1 MQTAT
6 RQRTPES
13 PSTSLRHRLIALTS
27 SAAAFCVLAGMASAD
42 LITDEVLEPTPQH
55 HRISSLVT
63 RFVEKSHYSRTPV
76 DDQLSAQVLDTYIE
90 ALDGNRL
97 YFLASDIERFEQY
110 RDRIDN
116 MVVGASLDPVF
127 EIFRTYQARAAERWQ
142 YAVATLEQE
151 PDFGVDE
158 SFQFDREDTAW
169 PSNKAELD
177 EIWRKRVKNDALNLL
192 LTETTWPDTQEKLR
206 KRYQRFERQLN
217 QVNSDDVFEVFM
229 NAFARTLDPHSSYL
243 SPRNSEE
250 YRIQMSL
257 SYFGIGASLQ
267 TEDEYVEVMNVITG
281 GPAARDGT
289 LQPADRIVGV
299 GEGASGEIVDVI
311 GWRLDDVVQLI
322 RGPKD
327 TVVRLQVLP
336 GGALP
341 GDAQSVIE
349 LVRGQVKLEEQAA
362 KSEVLTVPRE
372 DRDLRIGVIEI
383 PSFYRDYQAQQA
395 GDKDFKST
403 TRDVQR
409 ILGELQAEGVD
420 GIVVDLRGNGGGHLT
435 EATMLSGLFI
445 DQGPVVQLRYG
456 HARVE
461 VLKDPVPSVA
471 YDGPLAVLVDRFSAS
486 ASEIFAGAI
495 QDYERGVVLG
505 QQTFGKGSV
514 QNLYN
519 LDQFVP
525 RSEGDGLGQ
534 LTLTIG
540 KYYRVTGDSTQNR
553 GVLPD
558 IELPSLIDAEE
569 FGESTRPRA
578 LPWDQIRRTRFRP
591 GSSLDDRISVL
602 AQNLEAR
609 LQGDADHEFLLSDL
623 EAIRANRERDTVSLN
638 LETRKVEREAF
649 RQARLDRE
657 NARREAAGLDPLE
670 SMEALEEA
678 ELPDIVLNEAAD
690 VVADMVSLQR
700 TEMARNDR

>member
-1 MQTAT
+1 MSLISRAT
-6 RQRTPES
+6 QFVIA
-13 PSTSLRHRLIALTS
+13 LIAVCLSS
-27 SAAAFCVLAGMASAD
+27 SAVFANET
-42 LITDEVLEPTPQH
+42 TDDPIAPTAQH

-63 RFVEKSHYSRTPV
+63 RFIEKSHYTRTEV
-76 DDQLSAQVLDTYIE
+76 DDDLSSQVLDMYIE
-90 ALDGNRL
+90 ALDGNKL
-97 YFLASDIERFEQY
+97 YFLDADIARFQKY
-110 RDRIDN
+110 RNRIDN

-127 EIFRTYQARAAERWQ
+127 EIFRVYQTRARERWN
-142 YAVATLEQE
+142 YAATTLEQE
-151 PDFGVDE
+151 QDFTIDE
-158 SFQFDREDTAW
+158 SFAFDREDLSWA
-169 PSNKAELD
+169 SNKAELD
-177 EIWRKRVKNDALNLL
+177 EIWRQRVKNDLLNLL
-192 LTETTWPDTQEKLR
+192 LTDSTEDESREKLR
-206 KRYQRFERQLN
+206 KRYARQSKRVD
-217 QVNSDDVFEVFM
+217 QVNSDDVFEIFM

-267 TEDEYVEVMNVITG
+267 LEDEFVKVMNVIPG
-281 GPAARDGT
+281 GPADIDGT
-289 LQPADRIVGV
+289 LETADRIVGV
-299 GEGASGEIVDVI
+299 GEGADGEMVDVI

-322 RGPKD
+322 RGPRD
-327 TVVRLQVLP
+327 TVVRLQILP
-336 GGALP
+336 GGAMP
-341 GDAQSVIE
+341 GDAMNVLEIT
-349 LVRGQVKLEEQAA
+349 RGQVKLEEQAA
-362 KSEVLTVPRE
+362 KHEVIEVPRE
-372 DRDLRIGVIEI
+372 DKTLRIGVIEV

-395 GDKDFKST
+395 GDRDFKST

-409 ILGELQAEGVD
+409 ILEELKAENIDGV
-420 GIVVDLRGNGGGHLT
+420 VMDLRGNGGGHLT

-445 DQGPVVQLRYG
+445 DQGPVVQLRYS
-456 HARVE
+456 HSKVE
-461 VLKDPVPSVA
+461 VLKDPVRSVA

-558 IELPSLIDAEE
+558 ITLPSLIDVDE

-578 LPWDQIRRTRFRP
+578 LPWDQIQSTRFSARGP
-591 GSSLDDRISVL
+591 LDDQIALLS
-602 AQNLEAR
+602 AALETRAAN
-609 LQGDADHEFLLSDL
+609 DPDHLFLLDDF
-623 EAIRANRERDTVSLN
+623 EAISNNRNRETVSLN
-638 LETRKVEREAF
+638 LETRKSEREAF
-649 RQARLDRE
+649 QAARLARE
-657 NARREAAGLDPLE
+657 NERRVANGLEPLADL
-670 SMEALEEA
+670 EALEA
-678 ELPDIVLNEAAD
+678 ADTPDIVLNEAAD
-690 VVADMVSLQR
+690 VVADMIEMTTPQG
-700 TEMARNDR
+700 MARLRQATDSGG

>member
-1 MQTAT
+1 MSLI
-6 RQRTPES
+6 QRTA
-13 PSTSLRHRLIALTS
+13 RVIAGLTAS
-27 SAAAFCVLAGMASAD
+27 ILVLGATLASEA
-42 LITDEVLEPTPQH
+42 EREPLEPTVQH

-63 RFVEKSHYSRTPV
+63 RFIEKSHYTRTQV
-76 DDQLSAQVLDTYIE
+76 DDALSGQVLDSYVD
-90 ALDGNRL
+90 ALDGNKL
-97 YFLASDIERFEQY
+97 YFLESDIARFQTY
-110 RDRIDN
+110 RNRIDN

-127 EIFRTYQARAAERWQ
+127 EVFRIYQTRARERW
-142 YAVATLEQE
+142 AFAMTALEQ
-151 PDFGVDE
+151 DQAFDIDE
-158 SFQFDREDTAW
+158 SFVFDRDEMPFATTKSD
-169 PSNKAELD
+169 LD
-177 EIWRKRVKNDALNLL
+177 EVWRKRVKNDLVNLL
-192 LTETTWPDTQEKLR
+192 LTDTDLDESREKLR
-206 KRYQRFERQLN
+206 KRYARLARQVD
-217 QVNSDDVFEVFM
+217 QVNSNDVFEIFM

-267 TEDEYVEVMNVITG
+267 IEDDFVKVMNVIPG
-281 GPAARDGT
+281 GPAAIDGT
-289 LQPADRIVGV
+289 LKAEDRIVGV
-299 GEGASGEIVDVI
+299 GEGSSGEIVDVI

-322 RGPKD
+322 RGPRD

-336 GGALP
+336 GGAIP
-341 GDAQSVIE
+341 GDSMDVLEIT
-349 LVRGQVKLEEQAA
+349 RGQVKLEEQAA
-362 KSEVLTVPRE
+362 KHEIIEVPRD
-372 DRDLRIGVIEI
+372 DRTLRIGVIEV

-395 GDKDFKST
+395 GDRDFKST

-409 ILGELQAEGVD
+409 ILETLKEEEVD
-420 GIVVDLRGNGGGHLT
+420 GVVMDLRGNGGGHLT

-445 DQGPVVQLRYG
+445 DQGPVVQLRYS
-456 HARVE
+456 HAKVE

-558 IELPSLIDAEE
+558 IELPSMIDVEE

-578 LPWDQIRRTRFRP
+578 LPWDQIQRTRFSAGRP
-591 GSSLDDRISVL
+591 LDTQIALL
-602 AQNLEAR
+602 AETLETRAAN
-609 LQGDADHEFLLSDL
+609 DPDHLFLLNDL
-623 EAIRANRERDTVSLN
+623 EAISDNRNRKEVSLN
-638 LETRKVEREAF
+638 LETRKSERAEF
-649 RQARLDRE
+649 RQARLERE
-657 NARREAAGLDPLE
+657 NTRREANGLEPLE
-670 SMEALEEA
+670 DLEALEAA
-678 ELPDIVLNEAAD
+678 ETPDIVLNEAAD
-690 VVADMVSLQR
+690 VVADMI
-700 TEMARNDR
+700 EMATPQGMAKLRQAAEQGS

>member
-1 MQTAT
+1 MNLMQSAKRLGAT
-6 RQRTPES
+6 IT
-13 PSTSLRHRLIALTS
+13 TGALLIGIAL
-27 SAAAFCVLAGMASAD
+27 AGEIAP
-42 LITDEVLEPTPQH
+42 EPLEPSAQH

-63 RFVEKSHYSRTPV
+63 RFIEKSHYTRTEV
-76 DDQLSAQVLDTYIE
+76 DDKLSAQVLDTYIE
-90 ALDGNRL
+90 ALDANKL
-97 YFLASDIERFEQY
+97 YFLDSDIARFQ
-110 RDRIDN
+110 RFSNRIDN
-116 MVVGASLDPVF
+116 MVVGASLDPIF
-127 EIFRTYQARAAERWQ
+127 EIFRIYQTRARERWA
-142 YAVATLEQE
+142 YASTALEQE
-151 PDFGVDE
+151 QDFAVDE
-158 SFQFDREDTAW
+158 EFVFDRDDQLWA
-169 PSNKAELD
+169 SNKAELD
-177 EIWRKRVKNDALNLL
+177 EVWRKRVKNDLVNLL
-192 LTETTWPDTQEKLR
+192 LTDTEMEESREKLR
-206 KRYQRFERQLN
+206 KRYARFARQVD
-217 QVNSDDVFEVFM
+217 QVNSDDVFEIFM

-267 TEDEYVEVMNVITG
+267 TEDDFVKVMNVIPG
-281 GPAARDGT
+281 GPADIDGS
-289 LQPADRIVGV
+289 LKPADRIIGV
-299 GEGASGEIVDVI
+299 GEGDDGEIVDVI

-327 TVVRLQVLP
+327 TVVRLQILP
-336 GGALP
+336 GGAMP
-341 GDAQSVIE
+341 GDEMNVLE
-349 LVRGQVKLEEQAA
+349 LTRGQVKLEEQAA
-362 KSEVLTVPRE
+362 KHSIIEVPRD
-372 DRDLRIGVIEI
+372 DRLLKIGVIEV

-395 GDKDFKST
+395 GDRNFKST

-409 ILGELQAEGVD
+409 ILEALETENVD
-420 GIVVDLRGNGGGHLT
+420 GVVVDLRGNGGGHLT

-445 DQGPVVQLRYG
+445 DQGPVVQLRYS
-456 HARVE
+456 HAKVE

-578 LPWDQIRRTRFRP
+578 LPWDQIQSTRFRA
-591 GSSLDDRISVL
+591 GSKLDGQIALLTESLATRAANDPDHLFLLDDLQAIS
-602 AQNLEAR
+602 
-609 LQGDADHEFLLSDL
+609 S
-623 EAIRANRERDTVSLN
+623 NRDRDSVSLN
-638 LETRKVEREAF
+638 LETRKTEREAF
-649 RQARLDRE
+649 QQARLERE
-657 NARREAAGLDPLE
+657 NTRRAANGL
-670 SMEALEEA
+670 EALEDLEA
-678 ELPDIVLNEAAD
+678 LEASETPDIVLNEAAD
-690 VVADMVSLQR
+690 VVADMIEIATPQG
-700 TEMARNDR
+700 MARLREFMAVPDS

>member
-1 MQTAT
+1 MTKLRQTA
-6 RQRTPES
+6 RQWM
-13 PSTSLRHRLIALTS
+13 LV
-27 SAAAFCVLAGMASAD
+27 VLAGVFATASTIGASAD
-42 LITDEVLEPTPQH
+42 DAFEVESLEPSPRH

-63 RFVEKSHYSRTPV
+63 RFVEKSHYTRTPV
-76 DDQLSAQVLDTYIE
+76 NDALSREVLNTYID
-90 ALDGNRL
+90 ALDGNKL
-97 YFLASDIERFEQY
+97 YFLESDIERFEAY
-110 RDRIDN
+110 RDKIDN

-127 EIFRTYQARAAERWQ
+127 DIFRTYQTRAGERWA
-142 YAVATLEQE
+142 YAQQMLEQE
-151 PDFGVDE
+151 PDFSVE
-158 SFQFDREDTAW
+158 ETFQFDRESAAW
-169 PSNKAELD
+169 AADKQELD
-177 EIWRKRVKNDALNLL
+177 EIWRKRVKNDSLNLL
-192 LTETTWPDTQEKLR
+192 LTETSWDDTREKLG
-206 KRYQRFERQLN
+206 KRYNRFTRQID
-217 QVNSDDVFEVFM
+217 QVNSDDVFEIFM

-267 TEDEYVEVMNVITG
+267 TEDDYVKVMNVIAG
-281 GPAARDGT
+281 GPADIDGT

-299 GEGASGEIVDVI
+299 GEGVSGEIVDVI

-327 TVVRLQVLP
+327 TVVRLQILP
-336 GGALP
+336 GGAMP
-341 GDAQSVIE
+341 GESMNV
-349 LVRGQVKLEEQAA
+349 LSLTRGQVKLEEQAA
-362 KSEVLTVPRE
+362 KSSVIDVE
-372 DRDLRIGVIEI
+372 RDGRAMKIGVIEV

-395 GDKDFKST
+395 GDKNFKST
-403 TRDVQR
+403 TRDVER
-409 ILGELQAEGVD
+409 LLGELEAEGVD
-420 GIVVDLRGNGGGHLT
+420 GVIMDLRGNGGGHLT

-445 DQGPVVQLRYG
+445 DQGPVVQLRY
-456 HARVE
+456 ARSQVD
-461 VLKDPVPSVA
+461 VLRDPIPSLA
-471 YDGPLAVLVDRFSAS
+471 YEGPLAVLVDRFSAS

-495 QDYERGVVLG
+495 QDYERGVVIG

-558 IELPSLIDAEE
+558 IELPSLIDTAE

-578 LPWDQIRRTRFRP
+578 LPWDQIRETRFSA
-591 GSSLDDRISVL
+591 GSPLDQEIQYL

-609 LQGDADHEFLLSDL
+609 LASDPDHQFLLNDL
-623 EAIRANRERDTVSLN
+623 EALRENRARDTVSLN
-638 LETRKVEREAF
+638 LEARQQERQTFREA
-649 RQARLDRE
+649 RLARE
-657 NARREAAGLDPLE
+657 NARRKAVGLEPLPTL
-670 SMEALEEA
+670 EALEDA
-678 ELPDIVLNEAAD
+678 EQPDIVLNEAAD
-690 VVADMVSLQR
+690 VVGDMVILRSTDRPPADAR
-700 TEMARNDR
+700 TAQLR

>member
-1 MQTAT
+1 MTKLRQTA
-6 RQRTPES
+6 RQWM
-13 PSTSLRHRLIALTS
+13 LV
-27 SAAAFCVLAGMASAD
+27 VLASVFATAGTTVASAD
-42 LITDEVLEPTPQH
+42 DAFEVESLEPSPRH

-63 RFVEKSHYSRTPV
+63 RFVEKSHYTRTPV
-76 DDQLSAQVLDTYIE
+76 NDALSREVLNTYID
-90 ALDGNRL
+90 ALDGNKL
-97 YFLASDIERFEQY
+97 YFLESDIERFEAY
-110 RDRIDN
+110 RDKIDN

-127 EIFRTYQARAAERWQ
+127 DIFRTYQTRAGERWA
-142 YAVATLEQE
+142 YAQRMLEQE
-151 PDFGVDE
+151 PDFNVE
-158 SFQFDREDTAW
+158 ETFQFDRESAAW
-169 PSNKAELD
+169 ATDKQELD

-192 LTETTWPDTQEKLR
+192 LTDTNWDDTREKLG
-206 KRYQRFERQLN
+206 KRYNRFTRQID
-217 QVNSDDVFEVFM
+217 QVNSDDVFEIFM

-267 TEDEYVEVMNVITG
+267 TEDDYVKVMNVIAG
-281 GPAARDGT
+281 GPADIDGT

-299 GEGASGEIVDVI
+299 GEGVSGEIVDVI

-327 TVVRLQVLP
+327 TVVRLQILP
-336 GGALP
+336 GGAMP
-341 GDAQSVIE
+341 GESMNV
-349 LVRGQVKLEEQAA
+349 LSLTRGQVKLEEQAA
-362 KSEVLTVPRE
+362 KSSVIDVE
-372 DRDLRIGVIEI
+372 RDGRAMKIGVIEV

-395 GDKDFKST
+395 GDKNFKST
-403 TRDVQR
+403 TRDVER
-409 ILGELQAEGVD
+409 LLGELEAEGVD
-420 GIVVDLRGNGGGHLT
+420 GVIMDLRGNGGGHLT

-445 DQGPVVQLRYG
+445 DQGPVVQLRY
-456 HARVE
+456 ARSQVD
-461 VLKDPVPSVA
+461 VLRDPIPSLA
-471 YDGPLAVLVDRFSAS
+471 YEGPLAVLVDRFSAS

-495 QDYERGVVLG
+495 QDYERGVVIG

-558 IELPSLIDAEE
+558 IELPSLIDTAE

-578 LPWDQIRRTRFRP
+578 LPWDQIRETRFSA
-591 GSSLDDRISVL
+591 GSPLDQEIQYL

-609 LQGDADHEFLLSDL
+609 LASDPDHQFLLNDL
-623 EAIRANRERDTVSLN
+623 EALRENRARDTVSLN
-638 LETRKVEREAF
+638 LEARKQERQTFREA
-649 RQARLDRE
+649 RLARE
-657 NARREAAGLDPLE
+657 NARRKAVGLEPLPTL
-670 SMEALEEA
+670 EALEDA
-678 ELPDIVLNEAAD
+678 EQPDIVLNEAAD
-690 VVADMVSLQR
+690 VVGDMVILRSTDRPPADAR
-700 TEMARNDR
+700 TAQLR

>member
-1 MQTAT
+1 M
-6 RQRTPES
+6 
-13 PSTSLRHRLIALTS
+13 SLILRASHRVIVLVIACLSS
-27 SAAAFCVLAGMASAD
+27 SAVFANETP
-42 LITDEVLEPTPQH
+42 IEPIAPTAQH

-63 RFVEKSHYSRTPV
+63 RFIEKSHYTRMEV
-76 DDQLSAQVLDTYIE
+76 DDALSGQVLDMYIE
-90 ALDGNRL
+90 ALDGNKL
-97 YFLASDIERFEQY
+97 YFLDSDIARFQKY
-110 RDRIDN
+110 RNRIDN

-127 EIFRTYQARAAERWQ
+127 EIFRVYQTRARERWN
-142 YAVATLEQE
+142 YATTTLEQDQ
-151 PDFGVDE
+151 DFTIDE
-158 SFQFDREDTAW
+158 SFAFDREELDWAG
-169 PSNKAELD
+169 NKIELD
-177 EIWRKRVKNDALNLL
+177 EIWRKRVKNDMLNLL
-192 LTETTWPDTQEKLR
+192 LTDSSEEDSREKLR
-206 KRYQRFERQLN
+206 KRYARQSKRVD
-217 QVNSDDVFEVFM
+217 QVNSDDVFEIFM

-267 TEDEYVEVMNVITG
+267 LDDEFVKVMNVIPG
-281 GPAARDGT
+281 GPADIDGT
-289 LQPADRIVGV
+289 LATADRIVGV
-299 GEGASGEIVDVI
+299 GEGSDGEMVDVI

-322 RGPKD
+322 RGPRD
-327 TVVRLQVLP
+327 TVVRLQILP
-336 GGALP
+336 GGAMP
-341 GDAQSVIE
+341 GDAMNILE
-349 LVRGQVKLEEQAA
+349 ITRGQVKLEEQAA
-362 KSEVLTVPRE
+362 KHEIIEVPRD
-372 DRDLRIGVIEI
+372 DRTLRIGVIEV

-395 GDKDFKST
+395 GDRDFKST

-409 ILGELQAEGVD
+409 ILEELKTENVD
-420 GIVVDLRGNGGGHLT
+420 GVVMDLRGNGGGHLT

-445 DQGPVVQLRYG
+445 DQGPVVQLRYS
-456 HARVE
+456 HSKVE
-461 VLKDPVPSVA
+461 VLKDPVRSVA

-558 IELPSLIDAEE
+558 ITLPSLIDVDE

-578 LPWDQIRRTRFRP
+578 LPWDQIQSTRFSARRP
-591 GSSLDDRISVL
+591 LDDQIEL
-602 AQNLEAR
+602 LTAALETRAAN
-609 LQGDADHEFLLSDL
+609 DPDHSFLLDDF
-623 EAIRANRERDTVSLN
+623 EAISSNRNREAVSLN
-638 LETRKVEREAF
+638 LETRKAEREAF
-649 RQARLDRE
+649 QAARLARE
-657 NARREAAGLDPLE
+657 NERRFANSLEPLE
-670 SMEALEEA
+670 DLEALEAA
-678 ELPDIVLNEAAD
+678 ETPDIVLNEAAD
-690 VVADMVSLQR
+690 VVADMIEMTTPQG
-700 TEMARNDR
+700 MARVRQATGNGS

>member
-1 MQTAT
+1 MTKLRQIQRCTA
-6 RQRTPES
+6 RGLCAS
-13 PSTSLRHRLIALTS
+13 VLMILASISLAADDANEIA
-27 SAAAFCVLAGMASAD
+27 
-42 LITDEVLEPTPQH
+42 ELEPSVRH

-63 RFVEKSHYSRTPV
+63 RFVEKSHYTRTPV
-76 DDQLSAQVLDTYIE
+76 NDELSREVLNTYLD
-90 ALDGNRL
+90 ALDGNKL
-97 YFLASDIERFEQY
+97 YFLESDIERFNAYSE
-110 RDRIDN
+110 RIDN

-127 EIFRTYQARAAERWQ
+127 DIFRTYQTRAGERWTFAKANLQ
-142 YAVATLEQE
+142 QE
-151 PDFGVDE
+151 PDFGVEE
-158 SFQFDREDTAW
+158 SFQFDRED
-169 PSNKAELD
+169 AEWATDKQQLD

-192 LTETTWPDTQEKLR
+192 LTDTNWEDTQSKLN
-206 KRYQRFERQLN
+206 KRYDRFVKQID
-217 QVNSDDVFEVFM
+217 QVNSDDVFEIFM

-267 TEDEYVEVMNVITG
+267 TEDDYVKVANVIVG
-281 GPAARDGT
+281 GPAAMDGT

-322 RGPKD
+322 RGPED
-327 TVVRLQVLP
+327 TVVRLQILA

-341 GDAQSVIE
+341 GEPINVLE
-349 LVRGQVKLEEQAA
+349 LTRGQVKLEEQAA
-362 KSEVLTVPRE
+362 KSSIIDVERE
-372 DRDLRIGVIEI
+372 GRELRIGVIEV

-403 TRDVQR
+403 TRDVER
-409 ILGELQAEGVD
+409 ILGELEEEGVD
-420 GIVVDLRGNGGGHLT
+420 GVIMDLRGNGGGHLT

-445 DQGPVVQLRYG
+445 DQGPVVQLRY
-456 HARVE
+456 ARSQVD
-461 VLKDPVPSVA
+461 VLRDPIPSIA

-495 QDYERGVVLG
+495 QDYERGVVVG

-558 IELPSLIDAEE
+558 IELPSLIDTAE
-569 FGESTRPRA
+569 FGENTRPRA
-578 LPWDQIRRTRFRP
+578 LPWDQIRQTRFSA
-591 GSSLDDRISVL
+591 GSPLDQEIQYL
-602 AQNLEAR
+602 AQNLEER
-609 LQGDADHEFLLSDL
+609 LEQDPDHQFLLNDL
-623 EAIRANRERDTVSLN
+623 KALKENRARDTVSLN
-638 LETRKVEREAF
+638 LEARKQERQAF
-649 RQARLDRE
+649 KQARLDRE
-657 NARREAAGLDPLE
+657 NARREAVGLEALPTL
-670 SMEALEEA
+670 EALEDA
-678 ELPDIVLNEAAD
+678 EQPDIVLNEAAD
-690 VVADMVSLQR
+690 VVADMVLLR
-700 TEMARNDR
+700 DTDRPSASTRAAQVEH

>member
-1 MQTAT
+1 MTHSNASALT
-6 RQRTPES
+6 RAKLVTGW
-13 PSTSLRHRLIALTS
+13 TSLLIAAMALTTVNVI
-27 SAAAFCVLAGMASAD
+27 AAK
-42 LITDEVLEPTPQH
+42 DEPVENLEANAQH

-63 RFVEKSHYSRTPV
+63 RFIEKSHYTRTPV
-76 DDQLSAQVLDTYIE
+76 NDELSAQVLDTYID
-90 ALDGNRL
+90 ALDSNKL
-97 YFLASDIERFEQY
+97 FFLDSDLERFERY

-116 MVVGASLDPVF
+116 MVVGASLEPVF
-127 EIFRTYQARAAERWQ
+127 DIFRTYQTRSEERWN
-142 YAVATLEQE
+142 YALAQIEQE

-158 SFQFDREDTAW
+158 TFRFDREDAQWAT
-169 PSNKAELD
+169 NKAELD

-192 LTETTWPDTQEKLR
+192 LTDTEWNDVQEKLR
-206 KRYQRFERQLN
+206 KRYTRFVKRGEQI
-217 QVNSDDVFEVFM
+217 NSDDVFEIFM

-257 SYFGIGASLQ
+257 SYSGIGASLQ
-267 TEDEYVEVMNVITG
+267 TEDDFVKVMNVIAG
-281 GPAARDGT
+281 GPAAIDGT
-289 LQPADRIVGV
+289 LKAADRIVGV
-299 GEGASGEIVDVI
+299 GEGPDGEIVDVI

-327 TVVRLQVLP
+327 TVVRLQILP
-336 GGALP
+336 ANAMP
-341 GDAQSVIE
+341 GDPNNE
-349 LVRGQVKLEEQAA
+349 LKLIRGQVKLEEQAA
-362 KSEVLTVPRE
+362 KSSIIDIE
-372 DRDLRIGVIEI
+372 RDGRKLKVGVIDI

-395 GDKDFKST
+395 GEKDFKST

-409 ILGELQAEGVD
+409 ILGELNAEGVD
-420 GIVVDLRGNGGGHLT
+420 GVVVDLRGNGGGHLT

-445 DQGPVVQLRYG
+445 DQGPVVQLRY
-456 HARVE
+456 ARSRVE
-461 VLKDPVPSVA
+461 VLRDPLPSVA
-471 YDGPLAVLVDRFSAS
+471 YNGPLAVLVDRFSAS

-495 QDYERGVVLG
+495 QDYERGVVIG

-558 IELPSLIDAEE
+558 IELPSLIDTAE

-578 LPWDQIRRTRFRP
+578 LPWDQIQTTRFDAGTP
-591 GSSLDDRISVL
+591 LDRQIQTLTANLNTRL
-602 AQNLEAR
+602 AE
-609 LQGDADHEFLLSDL
+609 DPDHAYLLGDL
-623 EAIRANRERDTVSLN
+623 EAVRANRERDTISLN
-638 LETRKVEREAF
+638 LATRKAERAAF
-649 RQARLDRE
+649 RDARLARE
-657 NARREAAGLDPLE
+657 NIRRTAIGLPELE
-670 SMEALEEA
+670 DLEALESE
-678 ELPDIVLNEAAD
+678 EPPDIVLNEAAD
-690 VVADMVSLQR
+690 VVADMAEIATVTVPAQSASLKR
-700 TEMARNDR
+700 

>member
-1 MQTAT
+1 MTNHKALLNRPARST
-6 RQRTPES
+6 RT
-13 PSTSLRHRLIALTS
+13 LLIGVALLCS
-27 SAAAFCVLAGMASAD
+27 SAIAATDSVIDTLQPSA
-42 LITDEVLEPTPQH
+42 QH

-63 RFVEKSHYSRTPV
+63 RFIEKSHYTRTEV
-76 DDQLSAQVLDTYIE
+76 DDKLSAQVLDMYID
-90 ALDGNRL
+90 ALDGNKL
-97 YFLASDIERFEQY
+97 FFLDSDLERFEQY

-116 MVVGASLDPVF
+116 MVVGASLEPVF
-127 EIFRTYQARAAERWQ
+127 DIFRTYQTRADERWT
-142 YAVATLEQE
+142 YALAQLEQE
-151 PDFGVDE
+151 PDFDVDE
-158 SFQFDREDTAW
+158 SFQFDREAAAW
-169 PSNKAELD
+169 ASNKAELD
-177 EIWRKRVKNDALNLL
+177 EIWRKRVKNDGVGLL
-192 LTETTWPDTQEKLR
+192 LTDIEWVEAQEKLR
-206 KRYQRFERQLN
+206 KRYTRFVKRAG
-217 QVNSDDVFEVFM
+217 QVTSDDVFEIFM

-257 SYFGIGASLQ
+257 SYSGIGASLQ
-267 TEDEYVEVMNVITG
+267 TEDDFVKVMNVIPG
-281 GPAARDGT
+281 GPAAIDGT
-289 LQPADRIVGV
+289 LEASDRIIGV
-299 GEGASGEIVDVI
+299 GEGKNGEIVDVI

-322 RGPKD
+322 RGPRD
-327 TVVRLQVLP
+327 TMVRLQILP
-336 GGALP
+336 GGAMP
-341 GDAQSVIE
+341 GDANTELQ

-362 KSEVLTVPRE
+362 KKSIIDVERNG
-372 DRDLRIGVIEI
+372 RNFKIGVIDI

-409 ILGELQAEGVD
+409 ILSELYDEGVD
-420 GIVVDLRGNGGGHLT
+420 GVVVDLRGNGGGHLT

-445 DQGPVVQLRYG
+445 DQGPVVQLRY
-456 HARVE
+456 AQSRVE

-471 YDGPLAVLVDRFSAS
+471 YNGPLAVLVDRFSAS

-495 QDYERGVVLG
+495 QDYERGVVIG

-558 IELPSLIDAEE
+558 IELPSLIDTSE

-578 LPWDQIRRTRFRP
+578 LPWDQIRTTRFDAGTP
-591 GSSLDDRISVL
+591 LDRQIQVLTANLNDRL
-602 AQNLEAR
+602 A
-609 LQGDADHEFLLSDL
+609 DDPDHAFLLGDL
-623 EAIRANRERDTVSLN
+623 AAVKANRERDTVTLN
-638 LETRKVEREAF
+638 LTTRKAERAEF
-649 RQARLDRE
+649 RDARLARE
-657 NARREAAGLDPLE
+657 NKRRAAVGLEPLAD
-670 SMEALEEA
+670 MEALEDSEA
-678 ELPDIVLNEAAD
+678 PDIVLNEAAD
-690 VVADMVSLQR
+690 VVSDMVEIAGVKAPAQSAAL
-700 TEMARNDR
+700 N